1 MTFNGS
7 LNMMESNNLNSDAQ
21 VERADLDLLKG
32 PAVVEFGAS
41 WCGYCQAAQPD
52 IAAALTKHPNIHHI
66 RIEDGRGQLLGRTY
80 AVKLWPT
87 LIFLKD
93 GIEIS
98 RLVRPA
104 DTASISV
111 ALDALTS

>member
-1 MTFNGS
+1 MDAANQ
-7 LNMMESNNLNSDAQ
+7 LN
-21 VERADLDLLKG
+21 RADLDTLKG

-41 WCGYCQAAQPD
+41 WCGYCQTAQPM
-52 IAAALTKHPNIHHI
+52 IAAALSKYPDINHI
-66 RIEDGRGQLLGRTY
+66 RIEDGKGQRLGRTY

-104 DTASISV
+104 DTASITI
-111 ALDALTS
+111 ALDALIS